1 MTPTVTV
8 FIARGCGACTAYK
21 PGFMAAAAPFRR
33 RVRVLVVETTT
44 PAGAKLASIE
54 GIRATPTTIVK
65 TRRGT
70 TIRRVGAL
78 DAAGVR
84 RLFEA
89 AVA

>member
-8 FIARGCGACTAYK
+8 FIARGCGACTLYK
-21 PGFMAAAAPFRR
+21 PGFMQAAAPFRR
-33 RVRVLVVETTT
+33 QVRVRVIETTT
-44 PAGAKLASIE
+44 AEGAQLAARA
-54 GIRATPTTIVK
+54 GIRATPTTIVQ

-70 TIRRVGAL
+70 TFRRVGAL

-84 RLFEA
+84 KLFEA